1 MKHLICS
8 WMGGQKSLLSKI
20 CHAYST
26 MMKIGIV
33 TLYLRRAKKHID
45 QVAYPLISADISIFS
60 LDISNFYYIKKTDI
74 DSILINNL

>member
-8 WMGGQKSLLSKI
+8 WMGGQKSLPSKI

-33 TLYLRRAKKHID
+33 TLYLKKRAKKHIN

-60 LDISNFYYIKKTDI
+60 LDISNFYYIKKYRYRFHF
-74 DSILINNL
+74 NK